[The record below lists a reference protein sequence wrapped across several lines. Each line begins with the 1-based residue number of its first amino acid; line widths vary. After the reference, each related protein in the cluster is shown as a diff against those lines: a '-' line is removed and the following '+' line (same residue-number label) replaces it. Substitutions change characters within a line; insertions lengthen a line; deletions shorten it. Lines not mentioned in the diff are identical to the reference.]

1 MATDAEQAAA
11 RQAIQGQAE
20 LGQAAPMNSTPD
32 TQVGQQ
38 LADSGAGA
46 TEVDVAGLQA
56 QLDASTRASA
66 AQLAAFQQR
75 LDAMDTAAAAA
86 ASRTGQPGIVQRA
99 ELILAQLVHR
109 HGAGS
114 NASVLGDAVTKAE
127 ALVEAAKSGAE
138 SGDPA
143 ESLTLAD
150 ALSRH
155 LARVSRGGNVDVSY
169 PQQLL
174 DEDFPESAASVKGG
188 TKGKQS
194 PAPQNAGQDNKAPAP
209 APAKGDTFI
218 AGSTTN

>member
-11 RQAIQGQAE
+11 RQAVQGQAE
-20 LGQAAPMNSTPD
+20 LGQAAPMNSTPE

-56 QLDASTRASA
+56 QL
-66 AQLAAFQQR
+66 AAFQQR

-86 ASRTGQPGIVQRA
+86 SRTDQPGIVQRA
-99 ELILAQLVHR
+99 ELILAQLTHR

-127 ALVEAAKSGAE
+127 ALVEAAKAGAE

-194 PAPQNAGQDNKAPAP
+194 PAPQNAGQDYKAPAP

>member
-11 RQAIQGQAE
+11 RQAVQGQAE
-20 LGQAAPMNSTPD
+20 LGQAAPMNSTPE

-56 QLDASTRASA
+56 QL
-66 AQLAAFQQR
+66 AAFQQR

-86 ASRTGQPGIVQRA
+86 SRTDQPGIVQRA
-99 ELILAQLVHR
+99 ELILAQLTHR

-127 ALVEAAKSGAE
+127 ALVEAAKAGAE

>member
-11 RQAIQGQAE
+11 RQAVQGQAE
-20 LGQAAPMNSTPD
+20 LGQAAPMNSAPE

-56 QLDASTRASA
+56 QL
-66 AQLAAFQQR
+66 AAFQQR
-75 LDAMDTAAAAA
+75 LDAMDTATAA
-86 ASRTGQPGIVQRA
+86 ASRTDQPGIVQRA
-99 ELILAQLVHR
+99 ELILAQLTHR

-127 ALVEAAKSGAE
+127 ALVEAARAGAE

-194 PAPQNAGQDNKAPAP
+194 PAPQNGGQDNKAPAP